1 MHLENPVDLRWD
13 FERLLAKKYPQAQV
27 RRVVL
32 VVHIRVFLMTSSA
45 LNQLRI
51 LIVDDQLMVRAGLA
65 RLLED
70 AGLKVVGMAG
80 NRAEAIASA
89 AREKPD
95 VILLELEVDGE
106 DSLRF
111 VPELREA
118 ASNARVLILTGP
130 RKQEGHQR
138 AVQAGAVGV
147 VFKNQEAEV
156 LIKAVRKVHAG
167 EVWLDRATMG
177 NLFNEMTRKKSNG
190 RDPDETRRESL
201 TQRELQVISL
211 IAEGLKNKQIAQRLF
226 ISQTTVTHHLSSIFS
241 KLDVSDRLEL
251 VIYAFGHDLA
261 RLPK

>member
-1 MHLENPVDLRWD
+1 MTNPASN
-13 FERLLAKKYPQAQV
+13 E
-27 RRVVL
+27 
-32 VVHIRVFLMTSSA
+32 
-45 LNQLRI
+45 LRI

-80 NRAEAIASA
+80 NRAEAIALA

-95 VILLELEVDGE
+95 VILLELEVGGE

-111 VPELREA
+111 VPEIREA

-177 NLFNEMTRKKSNG
+177 NLFSEMTRKKSNG

-201 TQRELQVISL
+201 TEREHQVISL

-226 ISQTTVTHHLSSIFS
+226 ISETTVTHHLSSIFS